1 MCYNSSIS
9 FVFGGVGF
17 LTSLYIYLYEVIL
30 KKSGIQYILLV
41 YSVME
46 LLQGVQYYVVNQC
59 SNIWNIYLTE
69 FAYLLVILQP
79 FMWNLFYYLN
89 SNNFEKPIF
98 ITAIWLSIIWMIVNV
113 LSRILYD
120 KNKNPQTNKDSVFA
134 SDKVCTKRKLT
145 HLYWEWTSSNFKDLN
160 ANFLTYLMIWF
171 IPGLVSKTFRSSTL
185 ILGVSALVACY
196 MSYASGEPFI
206 FTSLWCYISVPI
218 VLIIILNIIM
228 KKIK

>member
-1 MCYNSSIS
+1 
-9 FVFGGVGF
+9 
-17 LTSLYIYLYEVIL
+17 
-30 KKSGIQYILLV
+30 
-41 YSVME
+41 ME

-145 HLYWEWTSSNFKDLN
+145 HLYWEWTSSNFKDFTNTFDSKSKL
-160 ANFLTYLMIWF
+160 LYD
-171 IPGLVSKTFRSSTL
+171 IPNLYIHVS
-185 ILGVSALVACY
+185 
-196 MSYASGEPFI
+196 P
-206 FTSLWCYISVPI
+206 
-218 VLIIILNIIM
+218 
-228 KKIK
+228 